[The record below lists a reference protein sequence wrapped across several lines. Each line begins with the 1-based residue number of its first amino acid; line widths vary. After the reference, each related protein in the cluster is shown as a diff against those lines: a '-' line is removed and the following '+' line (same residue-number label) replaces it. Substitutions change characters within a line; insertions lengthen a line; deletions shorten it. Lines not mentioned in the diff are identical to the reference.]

1 MGIGT
6 LLRYL
11 VGSRWA
17 ILRIAVDRQ
26 ALPLGALF
34 VLSAAFARDYD
45 GEDLVHEPW
54 RLLLPFAASLGTSFL
69 LFCITYPEAY
79 YKNTARPT
87 FLTGYRMF
95 LGLFWMTAPL
105 AWLYAIPYERFMSA
119 TDAVRANLW
128 TLAVVSVWRVLLIT
142 RAVNVLMGYRWW
154 QALCLVMALADT
166 EALLALYFLPLPIM
180 NIMGGIRSPEREQ
193 ILISAAFG
201 LLQGTCCT
209 LLVWYI
215 GASAAIERCKPDW
228 VFTQQAEAQPRAK
241 ARWLWG
247 LALCAIVIWIFI
259 LPFTQPEQM
268 LRREVES
275 YLRNGRIAEALAEL
289 LGHRQSDFPPHWD
302 PPPRSISGDLITLS
316 EPVLTGLVES
326 PTAPWFRS
334 LYLDKVLEYLEGNR
348 YRLHREENRKLLDLW
363 NKALFVRKEADISV
377 ELEKVSH
384 LLESSPDDSSSV
396 FDDKEPEFCDN
407 YLVLLTTLRETGNL
421 AKPVLSRYLNQANPF
436 RCYCVCEV
444 ARTTKQPWL
453 AEFLIPMLDDRRN
466 VDSYRLLHPVKKAI
480 ETEKTP
486 SRVCD
491 VAARALNAIDPGLF
505 FEMVGTSAELDTQIQ
520 RIKERLGKKTP

>member
-34 VLSAAFARDYD
+34 VLSAALARDYD

-69 LFCITYPEAY
+69 LFCITYLPAFS
-79 YKNTARPT
+79 KGSQKPS

-105 AWLYAIPYERFMSA
+105 AWLYAIPYERFLSA
-119 TDAVRANLW
+119 TDAVHANLW

-142 RAVNVLMGYRWW
+142 RVVNVLMSYRWW

-201 LLQGTCCT
+201 LLQGTCCS

-275 YLRNGRIAEALAEL
+275 DLRNGRIAEALAEL

-302 PPPRSISGDLITLS
+302 PPPRSITGDSMTLF
-316 EPVLTGLVES
+316 EPVLRGLVES

-334 LYLDKVLEYLEGNR
+334 LYLDKV
-348 YRLHREENRKLLDLW
+348 EENLAGIRYGMHSEETKRLVRLW
-363 NKALFVRKEADISV
+363 ILAMLKDNAAGATA
-377 ELEKVSH
+377 ELTRVAH
-384 LLESSPDDSSSV
+384 LLEKCPEDLILLFSEDAFSDHYIILLAAVEEAGDSARPV
-396 FDDKEPEFCDN
+396 LAN
-407 YLVLLTTLRETGNL
+407 YLK
-421 AKPVLSRYLNQANPF
+421 APSPA
-436 RCYCVCEV
+436 RCSCACEV
-444 ARTTKQPWL
+444 ARKTNQAWL
-453 AEFLIPMLDDRRN
+453 AEFLIPMLDDNRE
-466 VDSYRLLHPVKKAI
+466 VDSYRLVHPTKKGG
-480 ETEKTP
+480 ESEKMP
-486 SRVCD
+486 ARVCD
-491 VAARALNAIDPGLF
+491 IAARALSSINPGLS
-505 FEMVGTSAELDTQIQ
+505 FEMVGTPEELDKQIQ
-520 RIKERLGKKTP
+520 RIKERLSKKTP